1 MTSEVNNNNNQKVEK
16 FKDIEQP
23 KLKFTEKFSYGLGD
37 LGNGLMF
44 DMGQIYLLKFYTD
57 ILGISA
63 FYGGLVFLISKIFD
77 AFVDTGVGTVVD
89 SRKNIGAKG
98 KFRPFILYGTLPL
111 AIITI
116 ITFLS
121 PDLSHTGKI
130 IWAFATYMLFNLAY
144 SIVNIPY
151 GSLSASMTLNADDR
165 TQLSVFRNLGSQAA
179 IFIAGIVVVPMV
191 NLFNSH
197 ALGYPVVVGILALA
211 GVILHLICYKNVKE
225 RHVVVPSKDDKKDS
239 DKEHQTGLSA
249 FVDVVKNEAFAALA
263 IFTLMSILAMFLKQS
278 SQLYYFQYVLNEP
291 NLVGLVSTLNF
302 IGLIPALLFTTYLS
316 KKFGKK
322 MTAVIGI
329 AGFVICEF
337 LNFFIFGSHH
347 IGFLIVNTFSNF
359 FLVIPTTVSWAFI
372 ADVVEY
378 GQWKTGKRTEGII
391 YSSYSFTRKLSQAL
405 AGFIPGLALTL
416 IGYQPNV
423 AQTPETLEGLKILF
437 FAVPG
442 GISLIALI
450 VFYFTYPLTDNRH
463 KQIVKEL
470 TLREE
475 L

>member
-1 MTSEVNNNNNQKVEK
+1 MTSEVNGRKPKVQK
-16 FKDIEQP
+16 FKEIEQP
-23 KLKFTEKFSYGLGD
+23 KLKFKEKFSYGLGD

-77 AFVDTGVGTVVD
+77 AFVDTGVGTIVD
-89 SRKNIGAKG
+89 TRKNIGPKV

-111 AIITI
+111 AIMTV

-121 PDLSHTGKI
+121 PNLGDTGKI

-144 SIVNIPY
+144 SVVNIPY

-165 TQLSVFRNLGSQAA
+165 TQLSVFRNLGSQGA

-191 NLFNSH
+191 DIFDNH
-197 ALGYPVVVGILALA
+197 ALGYPVVVALLA
-211 GVILHLICYKNVKE
+211 GVGVLLHIICYKNVKE
-225 RHVVVPSKDDKKDS
+225 RHVIVDNKEEEKAKRNDD
-239 DKEHQTGLSA
+239 TNA
-249 FVDVVKNEAFAALA
+249 FMNVVKNGAFAALA
-263 IFTLMSILAMFLKQS
+263 TFTLLSIMAMFLKQS

-291 NLVGLVSTLNF
+291 NLVGLVSALNF
-302 IGLIPALLFTTYLS
+302 IMLIPGLLLTTFLS
-316 KKFGKK
+316 KKFDKK
-322 MTAVIGI
+322 MTAVIGLG
-329 AGFVICEF
+329 GFVIFEF
-337 LNFFIFGSHH
+337 LNYFIFGEHYIS
-347 IGFLIVNTFSNF
+347 FLIANTLSNF

-391 YSSYSFTRKLSQAL
+391 YSSYSFTRKVSQAL
-405 AGFIPGLALTL
+405 AGFVPGLALTM

-423 AQTPETLEGLKILF
+423 AQSAGTLEGLKILF
-437 FAVPG
+437 FVIPG
-442 GISLIALI
+442 IISLVALI
-450 VFYFTYPLTDNRH
+450 IFALTYPLTDKRH

-470 TLREE
+470 TLRDE